1 MRKINRRKKLA
12 SKSEVLLQN
21 HFMALQA
28 EKEKET
34 VTGKLSELSK
44 AARPS
49 PRCITTTPSKKKQ
62 WVIVVCDSLLKG
74 TEASICYPYPQSRD
88 VCCFPGAHIKD
99 VTERLPDLVRPT
111 DYYTLLLFP
120 IGTSDTTAS
129 DLKNVK
135 RDYKELGAAVK
146 NLGAQAV
153 FLSIL
158 QVREMGKERTD
169 RIKKISK
176 QLREWWCCE

>member
-1 MRKINRRKKLA
+1 M
-12 SKSEVLLQN
+12 
-21 HFMALQA
+21 
-28 EKEKET
+28 
-34 VTGKLSELSK
+34 
-44 AARPS
+44 
-49 PRCITTTPSKKKQ
+49 
-62 WVIVVCDSLLKG
+62 
-74 TEASICYPYPQSRD
+74 
-88 VCCFPGAHIKD
+88 
-99 VTERLPDLVRPT
+99 TERLPDLVCPT

>member
-1 MRKINRRKKLA
+1 MYVPQTTILL
-12 SKSEVLLQN
+12 VLF
-21 HFMALQA
+21 H
-28 EKEKET
+28 
-34 VTGKLSELSK
+34 V
-44 AARPS
+44 
-49 PRCITTTPSKKKQ
+49 
-62 WVIVVCDSLLKG
+62 
-74 TEASICYPYPQSRD
+74 
-88 VCCFPGAHIKD
+88 
-99 VTERLPDLVRPT
+99 
-111 DYYTLLLFP
+111 
-120 IGTSDTTAS
+120 GTSDTS
-129 DLKNVK
+129 VSNLKNIK